1 VAAKTVRM
9 MALTAEEL
17 VPEFNAMRAEVATKV
32 KTTASL
38 RLAAKLRRNLEVFP
52 VRSIAA

>member
-1 VAAKTVRM
+1 M